1 MKWLLIIGAVVLLFM
16 FASARRRAKQR
27 AAVRGLRQH
36 FPHIARLRLVA
47 ACPGLDGLVDE
58 ASLRMLFDWML
69 IELYRRTGTSK
80 FGELMRWHIDNPG
93 RADELMANVTRDAVD
108 RLPAPVLAEID
119 TWKGRSM
126 AAVILDESLIE
137 AGRRTGRVTGR
148 YV

>member
-1 MKWLLIIGAVVLLFM
+1 MKWLLIIGAIVLLFL
-16 FASARRRAKQR
+16 FASASRRAKQR
-27 AAVRGLRQH
+27 AAVCGLREH

-47 ACPGLDGLVDE
+47 ACPGLDGLLDE

-69 IELYRRTGTSK
+69 IELYRRTGTST
-80 FGELMRWHIDNPG
+80 FGELMLWHIDNPG
-93 RADELMANVTRDAVD
+93 RADGLMADVTRDAVE

-119 TWKGRSM
+119 SCNGRSM

-137 AGRRTGRVTGR
+137 AGRRTGPVASR